1 MPKNNKITQRV
12 FADIAETN
20 DKKGAYAKF
29 LAVDELLE
37 LPVNE
42 ALAKI
47 KKDYE
52 VLVQVQTEDI
62 KILAALEEII
72 IQYRAKEVIDSELRL
87 SLSRNYIYARSLF
100 YRRGNEIN
108 DIRVVVGKVEVY
120 GDNLNKLLKD
130 PDFKNLC
137 HLKLTEAMDK
147 EIGKNVEQLKY
158 IYNEKTV

>member
-29 LAVDELLE
+29 LAVDDLLE

-72 IQYRAKEVIDSELRL
+72 IQYRAKEVINSELSLIAFSNAWIASPVL
-87 SLSRNYIYARSLF
+87 SSFIKILPQR
-100 YRRGNEIN
+100 
-108 DIRVVVGKVEVY
+108 
-120 GDNLNKLLKD
+120 
-130 PDFKNLC
+130 
-137 HLKLTEAMDK
+137 
-147 EIGKNVEQLKY
+147 
-158 IYNEKTV
+158 